1 MARQH
6 SDADWNDDR
15 GNSNQESSVYDLPPR
30 PLQYRDNTLTPYGR
44 NLPNAMTSSMHSLHS
59 EVSQQYQDINNGN
72 QNRGYH
78 NSHTHAHQPGDQYHH
93 HNHHHRMSSS
103 EHLPANTNSQS
114 SNRPGPY
121 ASSWHHN
128 HASHNEEDIHE
139 PPRAVRRTTSLRNE
153 ELVGYATS
161 TPVYNDRH
169 SRRNSLARSI
179 GQIPGRTS
187 SEQGEVYS
195 TAMPSPN
202 PQGPI
207 SMQRT
212 SNASLCYA
220 YHNPDDVI
228 MPQHAPSSVDT
239 TAVSRRSHQSY
250 RNGVASAYSPGVGVF
265 NEGHVAYE
273 ADGRPVSHHAATN
286 AYPFP
291 VHAPGNNIIK
301 ESTAD
306 ERSIA
311 TSGDGGE
318 MIVRQDLRRQ
328 LHERHVGM
336 IALTGAIGIGLFLTS
351 GRVLKIAGPGGAVL
365 AYFLMGTVANAVMAC
380 LGEMTALISIPGPMS
395 EFASRF
401 VDDSLGFAVG
411 WMFWFT
417 HAIGLASETTAAA
430 ILMTFVYKNT
440 GVTQVLTPEFD
451 WPQQVFASD
460 AVWIAIFLILVLL
473 VNLLPV
479 RIYGEFEYV
488 FAWIKMTCIIG
499 LIFLMLVLNLRAH
512 NRYGIEGA
520 TGFRYWSKCT
530 DISTKQY
537 TERCDQHPEWGFF
550 SQAFDSG
557 KQKTWANK
565 DDPIRAE
572 YLKQDGDLGRL
583 KSIWTALTLAFYAY
597 LGMEIISVTAA
608 ESRAPALSIKT
619 STRKMFW
626 RLATLYCIGMLVA
639 SINVPYTHPNLLS
652 LRPDNSEIQGKVSPF
667 IIAVVEAGIIGL
679 PSFLNALFLF
689 AAWSAGVSALFVSS
703 RTLHAMALA
712 GHFPWPKM
720 KEVNRFGV
728 PVNAML
734 LSWSVGFLAFLQS
747 GNNAQEVLGYL
758 VKLGTISC
766 LIVYACISASY
777 IRFFEGLRHRNTFSR
792 RDPRYPY
799 RSRFQPVR
807 AWYGLIGSSMVIIFN
822 GWEFCTSDFV
832 DESSARAKG
841 FIFSYLAF
849 VGFIALYIG
858 RKLMTKSEFVPVAS
872 MDFAGAQ
879 LRQDVDIVSKHW
891 LIRIWDWLK

>member
-1 MARQH
+1 MAQQY
-6 SDADWNDDR
+6 SGWNE
-15 GNSNQESSVYDLPPR
+15 GNSNHDNRQYDISPR
-30 PLQYRDNTLTPYGR
+30 PLQYRESGLSPYNGMPNT
-44 NLPNAMTSSMHSLHS
+44 MTSSMQSLHS
-59 EVSQQYQDINNGN
+59 EVSQQIQDMSNPPRSYPIN
-72 QNRGYH
+72 H
-78 NSHTHAHQPGDQYHH
+78 S
-93 HNHHHRMSSS
+93 HNHPIPPGSGQYPHRIASS
-103 EHLPANTNSQS
+103 EYLPQS
-114 SNRPGPY
+114 AGQTLNRPAPY
-121 ASSWHHN
+121 ANSWHHGQSN
-128 HASHNEEDIHE
+128 YEEVQE
-139 PPRAVRRTTSLRNE
+139 PPRTARRATSFHTE
-153 ELVGYATS
+153 EAVGYATT
-161 TPVYNDRH
+161 TPAPLYNGRH
-169 SRRNSLARSI
+169 SRRSSAARSI
-179 GQIPGRTS
+179 PGQPRSS

-202 PQGPI
+202 LQGPLPMPRI
-207 SMQRT
+207 SST
-212 SNASLCYA
+212 SLHYA
-220 YHNPDDVI
+220 YHNSEDAI
-228 MPQHAPSSVDT
+228 TPSIDT

-250 RNGVASAYSPGVGVF
+250 RNATAPNQSPTING
-265 NEGHVAYE
+265 ELMAYE
-273 ADGRPVSHHAATN
+273 VDGHPISNTAASH

-291 VHAPGNNIIK
+291 NNSPGNNVVK
-301 ESTAD
+301 EGAAD

-311 TSGDGGE
+311 TSGDDGD

-440 GVTQVLTPEFD
+440 GVTTIPTPEFD
-451 WPQQVFASD
+451 WPKSVFASD

-488 FAWIKMTCIIG
+488 FAWIKLTCIIG
-499 LIFLMLVLNLRAH
+499 LIFVMLVLNLRSTD
-512 NRYGIEGA
+512 RYGRDGLI
-520 TGFRYWSKCT
+520 GFRYWSKCT
-530 DISTKQY
+530 DASSLQY
-537 TERCDQHPEWGFF
+537 TANCTQHPEWGFF
-550 SQAFDSG
+550 AQAFDSG
-557 KQKTWANK
+557 RQKIWANLA
-565 DDPIRAE
+565 DPIRAE
-572 YLKQDGDLGRL
+572 YLQQDGDLGRL
-583 KSIWTALTLAFYAY
+583 KSVWTALTLAFYAY

-626 RLATLYCIGMLVA
+626 RLATLYCIGMFVGSL
-639 SINVPYTHPNLLS
+639 NVPYTHPNLLS

-703 RTLHAMALA
+703 RTMHAMALA
-712 GHFPWPKM
+712 GHFPIPKM
-720 KEVNRFGV
+720 KEVNRYGV

-734 LSWSVGFLAFLQS
+734 LSWLVGFLAFLQS

-792 RDPRYPY
+792 RDARYPY
-799 RSRFQPVR
+799 RSRFQPIR
-807 AWYGLIGSSMVIIFN
+807 AWYGLIGSSMVVIFN

-832 DESSARAKG
+832 DEGSARAKG

-849 VGFIALYIG
+849 VGFLVLYFG
-858 RKLMTKSEFVPVAS
+858 RKLVTGSEFVPVAS
-872 MDFAGAQ
+872 MDFAGAR
-879 LRQDVDIVSKHW
+879 LRQDVEITGKHW
-891 LIRIWDWLK
+891 LIKVWDWLK

>member
-1 MARQH
+1 MAQQYPE
-6 SDADWNDDR
+6 WNE
-15 GNSNQESSVYDLPPR
+15 SNINHKNNHDGISPR
-30 PLQYRDNTLTPYGR
+30 PLQYRDSGLNPYGSMA
-44 NLPNAMTSSMHSLHS
+44 NAMSASMQSLHS
-59 EVSQQYQDINNGN
+59 EVSQHYQEMSNHSRTLPNP
-72 QNRGYH
+72 QKH
-78 NSHTHAHQPGDQYHH
+78 SQSQQSPQAHYPHPVP
-93 HNHHHRMSSS
+93 SSD
-103 EHLPANTNSQS
+103 HLPSNTSVLNPSA
-114 SNRPGPY
+114 PY
-121 ASSWHHN
+121 ANSWHHGR
-128 HASHNEEDIHE
+128 SGYQDIHE
-139 PPRAVRRTTSLRNE
+139 PPQAARRAASFNHDDITGYTVTTPL
-153 ELVGYATS
+153 GYS
-161 TPVYNDRH
+161 SRH
-169 SRRNSLARSI
+169 SRRSSTAKST
-179 GQIPGRTS
+179 GPGVGRAS
-187 SEQGEVYS
+187 SEQGDIY
-195 TAMPSPN
+195 MPITN
-202 PQGPI
+202 PHGHAPL
-207 SMQRT
+207 SRT
-212 SNASLCYA
+212 SATSLHYA
-220 YHNPDDVI
+220 YHNPDDV
-228 MPQHAPSSVDT
+228 MAPHYPASSIDT

-250 RNGVASAYSPGVGVF
+250 RNGPASIRSPTITNG
-265 NEGHVAYE
+265 ETMAYE
-273 ADGRPVSHHAATN
+273 ADGQPVRHAIAGHV
-286 AYPFP
+286 YPYP
-291 VHAPGNNIIK
+291 TAAETTIVK
-301 ESTAD
+301 EGTAD

-311 TSGDGGE
+311 TSGDGDD

-440 GVTQVLTPEFD
+440 GVTTLPTPEFD
-451 WPQQVFASD
+451 WPRQVYASN
-460 AVWIAIFLILVLL
+460 AVWIAIFLIVVLL
-473 VNLLPV
+473 INLLPV
-479 RIYGEFEYV
+479 RVYGEVEYI
-488 FAWIKMTCIIG
+488 FAWTKLTCIIC
-499 LIFLMLVLNLRAH
+499 LIFVMLVLNLRTTD
-512 NRYGIEGA
+512 RYGRDGA
-520 TGFRYWSKCT
+520 VGFRYWSTCT
-530 DISTKQY
+530 PISTQQY
-537 TERCDQHPEWGFF
+537 TANCSQHPEWGFF

-557 KQKTWANK
+557 KQKIWENES
-565 DDPIRAE
+565 DPVRAE

-583 KSIWTALTLAFYAY
+583 KSVWTALTLAFYAY

-608 ESRAPALSIKT
+608 ESRAPALSIRT

-626 RLATLYCIGMLVA
+626 RLATLYCLGMFVGSL
-639 SINVPYTHPNLLS
+639 NVPYTHPNLLS

-667 IIAVVEAGIIGL
+667 IIAVVEAGINGL

-703 RTLHAMALA
+703 RTMHAMALA

-766 LIVYACISASY
+766 LIVYACISVSY

-799 RSRFQPVR
+799 RSRFQPAR
-807 AWYGLIGSSMVIIFN
+807 AWYGLIGSTLVVIFN
-822 GWEFCTSDFV
+822 GWEFCTADFV
-832 DESSARAKG
+832 DQGSARAKG

-849 VGFIALYIG
+849 VGFIVLYLG
-858 RKLMTKSEFVPVAS
+858 RKLITRSEFVPVAS
-872 MDFAGAQ
+872 MDFAGAR
-879 LRQDVDIVSKHW
+879 LRQDLEIVGKHW
-891 LIRIWDWLK
+891 LIRFWDWLK

>member
-1 MARQH
+1 MP
-6 SDADWNDDR
+6 
-15 GNSNQESSVYDLPPR
+15 NS
-30 PLQYRDNTLTPYGR
+30 
-44 NLPNAMTSSMHSLHS
+44 AMTSSMQSLHS
-59 EVSQQYQDINNGN
+59 EVSQQIQDMNNLSRSRSYSASHSHSHSPPSQAGN
-72 QNRGYH
+72 V
-78 NSHTHAHQPGDQYHH
+78 NSQHQQQQQYY
-93 HNHHHRMSSS
+93 HRMASSEQLSSS
-103 EHLPANTNSQS
+103 
-114 SNRPGPY
+114 SNNQAPIAIRSTPY
-121 ASSWHHN
+121 ANSWHHGQ
-128 HASHNEEDIHE
+128 SGYDGIQE
-139 PPRAVRRTTSLRNE
+139 PPRTARRAASFHTE
-153 ELVGYATS
+153 EAVGYAT
-161 TPVYNDRH
+161 TTTATTTNAAPAPLYNGRH
-169 SRRNSLARSI
+169 SRRSSAARSLAGHARN
-179 GQIPGRTS
+179 S
-187 SEQGEVYS
+187 SEQGEIYS
-195 TAMPSPN
+195 TAMPSPS
-202 PQGPI
+202 PQGPLPMPRI
-207 SMQRT
+207 SNT
-212 SNASLCYA
+212 SLNYAYNSNA
-220 YHNPDDVI
+220 DDAI
-228 MPQHAPSSVDT
+228 TPSIDT

-250 RNGVASAYSPGVGVF
+250 RNGAASIRSPTING
-265 NEGHVAYE
+265 ELMAYE
-273 ADGRPVSHHAATN
+273 VDGHPVINTGHPH
-286 AYPFP
+286 AYPFLNDTHLHSRG
-291 VHAPGNNIIK
+291 VK
-301 ESTAD
+301 EGTAD

-311 TSGDGGE
+311 TSGDDGD
-318 MIVRQDLRRQ
+318 MVVRQDLRRQ

-440 GVTQVLTPEFD
+440 GVTTIPTPEFD
-451 WPQQVFASD
+451 WPKSVYASD

-488 FAWIKMTCIIG
+488 FAWIKLTCITG
-499 LIFLMLVLNLRAH
+499 LIFVMLVLNFRSTD
-512 NRYGIEGA
+512 RYGRDGPV
-520 TGFRYWSKCT
+520 GFRYWSRCT
-530 DISTKQY
+530 SASSLQY
-537 TERCDQHPEWGFF
+537 TQNCTQHPEWGFF
-550 SQAFDSG
+550 AQAFDSG
-557 KQKTWANK
+557 QQKIWANLA
-565 DDPIRAE
+565 DPIRTD

-583 KSIWTALTLAFYAY
+583 KSVWTALTLAFYAY

-626 RLATLYCIGMLVA
+626 RLATLYCVGMFVGSL
-639 SINVPYTHPNLLS
+639 NVPYTHPNLLS

-667 IIAVVEAGIIGL
+667 IIAVVEAGILGL

-703 RTLHAMALA
+703 RTMHAMALA
-712 GHFPWPKM
+712 GHFPIPKM
-720 KEVNRFGV
+720 KEVNRYGV

-734 LSWSVGFLAFLQS
+734 LSWLVGFLAFLQS

-766 LIVYACISASY
+766 LIVYACISVSY

-799 RSRFQPVR
+799 RSKFQPIR
-807 AWYGLIGSSMVIIFN
+807 AWYGLIGSSMVVIFN
-822 GWEFCTSDFV
+822 GWEFCTSDFA
-832 DESSARAKG
+832 EGSSARAKG

-849 VGFIALYIG
+849 VGFLVLYFG
-858 RKLMTKSEFVPVAS
+858 RKLVTRSEFVPVAS
-872 MDFAGAQ
+872 MDFAGAR
-879 LRQDVDIVSKHW
+879 LRQEVQITGRHW
-891 LIRIWDWLK
+891 LVRFWDWLK

>member
-1 MARQH
+1 MAQQYP
-6 SDADWNDDR
+6 DWNERNPNHEDPHD
-15 GNSNQESSVYDLPPR
+15 NVSPR
-30 PLQYRDNTLTPYGR
+30 PLQYGG
-44 NLPNAMTSSMHSLHS
+44 NLNSYNGITNAMSSSMQSLHS
-59 EVSQQYQDINNGN
+59 EVSQHYEDMSNPGRAYSTNQDHG
-72 QNRGYH
+72 QPYH
-78 NSHTHAHQPGDQYHH
+78 IGSSQHQ
-93 HNHHHRMSSS
+93 HRIATV
-103 EHLPANTNSQS
+103 EHLPSGQNHT
-114 SNRPGPY
+114 RPAPY
-121 ASSWHHN
+121 ANSWHQGQS
-128 HASHNEEDIHE
+128 AYKVYE
-139 PPRAVRRTTSLRNE
+139 PPSVARR
-153 ELVGYATS
+153 ATS
-161 TPVYNDRH
+161 FQHEEGTGYTTTPAYSGRH
-169 SRRNSLARSI
+169 SRRSSNARSI
-179 GQIPGRTS
+179 GQAVGRTS

-202 PQGPI
+202 PHGPVPVP
-207 SMQRT
+207 RT
-212 SNASLCYA
+212 STTSLHHA
-220 YHNPDDVI
+220 YTHHNQDDAI
-228 MPQHAPSSVDT
+228 MPQHQASSIDT

-250 RNGVASAYSPGVGVF
+250 RNGPTSIRSPTITDGEPMAFEVDGHPVGY
-265 NEGHVAYE
+265 AT
-273 ADGRPVSHHAATN
+273 PSHP
-286 AYPFP
+286 YPFP
-291 VHAPGNNIIK
+291 TAPDTNIIK
-301 ESTAD
+301 ESATD

-311 TSGDGGE
+311 TSGDDGD
-318 MIVRQDLRRQ
+318 MVVRQDLRRQ

-401 VDDSLGFAVG
+401 VDDSLGF
-411 WMFWFT
+411 T

-440 GVTQVLTPEFD
+440 GVTTIPTPEFD
-451 WPQQVFASD
+451 WPQRVFASD

-488 FAWIKMTCIIG
+488 FAWIKLTCIIG
-499 LIFLMLVLNLRAH
+499 LIFVMLVLNLRSTD
-512 NRYGIEGA
+512 RYGRDGA
-520 TGFRYWSKCT
+520 IGFRYWSACT
-530 DISTKQY
+530 PLSSQQY
-537 TERCDQHPEWGFF
+537 TANCTQHPEWGFF

-557 KQKTWANK
+557 QQKIWENES
-565 DDPIRAE
+565 DPVRAK
-572 YLKQDGDLGRL
+572 YLEQDGDLGRL
-583 KSIWTALTLAFYAY
+583 KSVWTALTLAFYAY

-626 RLATLYCIGMLVA
+626 RLATLYCLGMNNNFKFVGSL
-639 SINVPYTHPNLLS
+639 NVPYTHPNLLS

-667 IIAVVEAGIIGL
+667 IIAVVEAGITGL

-703 RTLHAMALA
+703 RTMHAMALA

-728 PVNAML
+728 PINAML

-766 LIVYACISASY
+766 LIVYACISVSY

-792 RDPRYPY
+792 RDPHYPY
-799 RSRFQPVR
+799 RSRSQPVR
-807 AWYGLIGSSMVIIFN
+807 AWYGLIGSSLVVIFN
-822 GWEFCTSDFV
+822 GWEFCTTDFI
-832 DESSARAKG
+832 DEGSARAKG

-849 VGFIALYIG
+849 VGFIVLYLG
-858 RKLMTKSEFVPVAS
+858 RKLITKSEFVPVAS
-872 MDFAGAQ
+872 MDFAGAR
-879 LRQDVDIVSKHW
+879 LRQDVEIVGRHW
-891 LIRIWDWLK
+891 LVKFWDWLK

>member
-1 MARQH
+1 MAQQYPEWDEGNNNYGNRQ
-6 SDADWNDDR
+6 
-15 GNSNQESSVYDLPPR
+15 YDISPR
-30 PLQYRDNTLTPYGR
+30 PLQYRENGPGLYDGM
-44 NLPNAMTSSMHSLHS
+44 PNAMTSSMQSLHS
-59 EVSQQYQDINNGN
+59 EVSQQIQDMSNPNRSYPANHNHSQNHTLHPGN
-72 QNRGYH
+72 
-78 NSHTHAHQPGDQYHH
+78 SQYHH
-93 HNHHHRMSSS
+93 RIASLEQLPSSS
-103 EHLPANTNSQS
+103 QTQGRPA
-114 SNRPGPY
+114 PY
-121 ASSWHHN
+121 ANSWHHGQ
-128 HASHNEEDIHE
+128 SGYEEVQD
-139 PPRAVRRTTSLRNE
+139 PPRTARRATSFHTE
-153 ELVGYATS
+153 EAIGYATTS
-161 TPVYNDRH
+161 PAPLYNGRH
-169 SRRNSLARSI
+169 SRRSSAARSI
-179 GQIPGRTS
+179 TGQGRNS

-202 PQGPI
+202 PQGPLPMPRI
-207 SMQRT
+207 SST
-212 SNASLCYA
+212 SLHYP
-220 YHNPDDVI
+220 YHNAEDAI
-228 MPQHAPSSVDT
+228 TPSIDT

-250 RNGVASAYSPGVGVF
+250 RNGAASIQTPTING
-265 NEGHVAYE
+265 ELMAYE
-273 ADGRPVSHHAATN
+273 VDGHPIASTTPPH
-286 AYPFP
+286 AYPFSNDTQ
-291 VHAPGNNIIK
+291 NNVIK
-301 ESTAD
+301 EGTTD

-311 TSGDGGE
+311 TSGDDGD
-318 MIVRQDLRRQ
+318 MIVRQDLRYVLQQHLIHNMHLTTFRRRQ

-440 GVTQVLTPEFD
+440 GVTTIPTPEFD
-451 WPQQVFASD
+451 WPKSVYASD

-488 FAWIKMTCIIG
+488 FAWIKLTCIIG
-499 LIFLMLVLNLRAH
+499 LIFVMLVLNLQSTD
-512 NRYGIEGA
+512 RYGRDGPV
-520 TGFRYWSKCT
+520 GFRYWSKCT
-530 DISTKQY
+530 DASSLQY
-537 TERCDQHPEWGFF
+537 TANCTQHPEWGFF
-550 SQAFDSG
+550 AQAFDSG
-557 KQKTWANK
+557 RQKLWANLA
-565 DDPIRAE
+565 DPIRAE
-572 YLKQDGDLGRL
+572 YLQQDGDLGRL
-583 KSIWTALTLAFYAY
+583 KSVWTALTLAFYAY

-626 RLATLYCIGMLVA
+626 RLATLYCIGMFVGSL
-639 SINVPYTHPNLLS
+639 NVPYTHPNLLS

-667 IIAVVEAGIIGL
+667 IIAVVEAGIVGL

-703 RTLHAMALA
+703 RTMHAMALA
-712 GHFPWPKM
+712 GHFPLPKM
-720 KEVNRFGV
+720 KEVNRYGV

-734 LSWSVGFLAFLQS
+734 LSWLVGFLAFLQS

-799 RSRFQPVR
+799 RSRFQPAR
-807 AWYGLIGSSMVIIFN
+807 AWYGLIGSSLVVIFN

-832 DESSARAKG
+832 DEGSARAKG
-841 FIFSYLAF
+841 FVFSYLAF
-849 VGFIALYIG
+849 VGFLVLYFG
-858 RKLMTKSEFVPVAS
+858 RKLITKSEFVPVAS
-872 MDFAGAQ
+872 MDFAGAR
-879 LRQDVDIVSKHW
+879 LRQDIDITGKHW
-891 LIRIWDWLK
+891 LIKFWDWLK